1 MGERGPTAPQQHSSN
16 MADPSTASTSNTEE
30 TVLPIPDLSLAQ
42 HRFILSQDKLKHLH
56 DASKKA
62 LKEGIEK
69 DEMAPW
75 LLADPLLSASIDDDA
90 NNPSE
95 GSLYKSLKAKN
106 DEKLKELE
114 DKITEAE
121 RDQGETELSDALRAK
136 ATYIARIGE
145 KDKALEAYEFALS
158 KQAGL
163 GSKIDLRLSMIR
175 VGFFAGDFKVISDNI
190 DKAKA
195 LVESGG
201 DWDRRNRLKV
211 YQGVYLLSIRD
222 FKAGGAL
229 LFDTISTFTASELI
243 SYEDFIALS
252 IVAGVLTLPRKDL
265 REKIINSPEVIATL
279 PALPHLKHF
288 TSSLYEC
295 EYAKF
300 FAALA
305 EVEEHHLNTS
315 RVLSLHSRY
324 YTREL
329 RIKAYAQLL
338 ESYRSVTLKSLADA
352 FGVSESFIE
361 GDLARFISAGRLNC
375 SIDKVNGIVET
386 NRPDLKNARYE
397 QTIKQGDILLNSLQ
411 KLSRVIG

>member
-1 MGERGPTAPQQHSSN
+1 MGAPQQHSSN

-69 DEMAPW
+69 DEMAQW
-75 LLADPLLSASIDDDA
+75 LLSDPLLSASIDDDA

-163 GSKIDLRLSMIR
+163 GSKID
-175 VGFFAGDFKVISDNI
+175 
-190 DKAKA
+190 
-195 LVESGG
+195 
-201 DWDRRNRLKV
+201 
-211 YQGVYLLSIRD
+211 
-222 FKAGGAL
+222 
-229 LFDTISTFTASELI
+229 
-243 SYEDFIALS
+243 
-252 IVAGVLTLPRKDL
+252 
-265 REKIINSPEVIATL
+265 
-279 PALPHLKHF
+279 
-288 TSSLYEC
+288 
-295 EYAKF
+295 
-300 FAALA
+300 
-305 EVEEHHLNTS
+305 
-315 RVLSLHSRY
+315 LSLHSRY